1 MLAAAARAGRSR
13 HRRLRPR
20 FLVTSRMQ
28 LPTTTRSARIDFLR
42 GVAIFLVLLLHF
54 SLTYDL
60 IDSPLSRVVPAAWLR
75 AAILNGNYGVTIFF
89 VISGF
94 LITSNNQHRYGRLG
108 DVDLRQFYAFRFSRI
123 IPPLLLAL
131 SIIVPLGLLGVPS
144 FSSSEGGHPMP
155 PSFFVVAV
163 LSVLTFWHNV
173 LMETTGYFNYCLN
186 IYWSLSV
193 EEVFYLIFPLACIVL
208 KRNRYIIGLCAV
220 AIAAGPAYR
229 SAHRDDELYFMY
241 GYAACFDAIAFGCL
255 TALCRRHFGIGR
267 TAKRL
272 IRGAAAAGLAAGYF
286 AGIDGHEV
294 FGFSVIALCSA
305 CLLIDAFDAPGGDMA
320 PLPARAVG
328 WLGRHSYELY
338 LFHIIVLAGMR
349 NVVPK
354 GTLAHACKLPFFAL
368 FLLSSALGAAAVSR
382 FFGEPLNAALRL
394 YMAQN
399 RVGRRDLR

>member
-1 MLAAAARAGRSR
+1 
-13 HRRLRPR
+13 
-20 FLVTSRMQ
+20 
-28 LPTTTRSARIDFLR
+28 LR

-60 IDSPLSRVVPAAWLR
+60 IDSPLSRVVPAAWVR
-75 AAILNGNYGVTIFF
+75 AAIQNGNYGVTIFF

-94 LITSNNQHRYGRLG
+94 LITSNNLLRYGGLS
-108 DVDLRQFYAFRFSRI
+108 DVDLRQFYAFRFARI

-144 FSSSEGGHPMP
+144 FNLSDGGHSMP
-155 PSFFVVAV
+155 SSFFVVAV

-193 EEVFYLIFPLACIVL
+193 EEVFYLTFPLACIVL

-220 AIAAGPAYR
+220 AIAVGPVYR
-229 SAHRDDELYFMY
+229 SVHRDDELYFMY

-255 TALCRRHFGIGR
+255 TALCHRHLGIGR

-272 IRGAAAAGLAAGYF
+272 IRGAAAVGLAAGYF
-286 AGIDGHEV
+286 AGIDGHEA
-294 FGFSVIALCSA
+294 FGFSLIALCSA
-305 CLLIDAFDAPGGDMA
+305 CLLIDGFDAPGGNMA
-320 PLPARAVG
+320 PLPSRVVG

-349 NVVPK
+349 NLVPK
-354 GTLAHACKLPFFAL
+354 GTLAHAYKLPFFAL
-368 FLLSSALGAAAVSR
+368 FLLSSALGAAVVSR
-382 FFGEPLNAALRL
+382 FFGEPLNAALRRH
-394 YMAQN
+394 MTRN
-399 RVGRRDLR
+399 RIRRRDLR